1 MIFLNL
7 LEFFYFICFRS
18 PQSTSSVAA
27 ESSSGDDAVAQL
39 ECPNSSLDKEPSMLL
54 EEENCC
60 SVLPKDIIFR
70 KEEEENHHQQVEKRH
85 QEEQE
90 LRKQLAFK
98 KLLPLNC
105 RPGPLSAKKKWI
117 SAMKRTKPRALV
129 KLRPCHVPLDSEK
142 AVCQAF
148 MAQLKRNQSKKKPPP
163 NPQFILR
170 PPLRMAE

>member
-1 MIFLNL
+1 MKK
-7 LEFFYFICFRS
+7 LEFRS
-18 PQSTSSVAA
+18 AKHLILTVWT
-27 ESSSGDDAVAQL
+27 
-39 ECPNSSLDKEPSMLL
+39 
-54 EEENCC
+54 
-60 SVLPKDIIFR
+60 SVLWR
-70 KEEEENHHQQVEKRH
+70 WTYLWQENDHKGLHNSHLRVTFISDQSLEKRH

-98 KLLPLNC
+98 KLLLPLNC

-117 SAMKRTKPRALV
+117 SAMKRTKPRAALV

-148 MAQLKRNQSKKKPPP
+148 MAQLKRIQSKKKPPP

>member
-1 MIFLNL
+1 
-7 LEFFYFICFRS
+7 
-18 PQSTSSVAA
+18 
-27 ESSSGDDAVAQL
+27 
-39 ECPNSSLDKEPSMLL
+39 MLL

-60 SVLPKDIIFR
+60 LVLPEDIISR
-70 KEEEENHHQQVEKRH
+70 TEEEENHHQQVEKRH
-85 QEEQE
+85 QEDQE
-90 LRKQLAFK
+90 LRKQLPLK

-148 MAQLKRNQSKKKPPP
+148 MAQLKRIQSKKKPPP